1 MLALGSA
8 LQAQTVFTS
17 DLESW
22 TGNVPNGWVGA
33 KTNLPQQDITQSNTN
48 PHGGLLAVRLNN
60 DTSSH
65 RRFTTVQQTVV
76 AGTAYTISFWV
87 RGQGE
92 VRTGLFD
99 GRPGGSS
106 GYSPY
111 NGYTTVSSNTW
122 QQVTQTVSCTNDT
135 VGAEFIIS
143 VRNTIAPDHLL
154 IDDVNIEVAGAPS
167 PSSIY
172 SVQFTADPNGA
183 SPVANQGV
191 ITGGRVTG
199 VVPSGT
205 AKGYYLQAGTGGWS
219 GIYVLDPTNT
229 VNRGDSVTLGATV
242 EESFGYTRLTNV
254 TNFTIVSTGN
264 PDPAITD
271 VTTAQANTEPYE
283 GVLSKVTN
291 VPCVVAPNNF
301 GEWKLFNGDSLMV
314 DDQMYAYPA
323 MVGTSYS
330 VTGCM
335 FYSFGKYKIE
345 PRDLNDVEV
354 ANSIADNAYFAN
366 VTVGP
371 VPANEV
377 LYISV
382 GELASDRVEYMLTD
396 LQGRSIANGTFT
408 SDRNII
414 NVSGLNTGSYVLT
427 LRTTEATRSTIV
439 MVLR

>member
-1 MLALGSA
+1 MIALSGA

-22 TGNVPNGWVGA
+22 TGNLPDGWVGA
-33 KTNLPQQDITQSNTN
+33 KTSISLDSIFQSTTAHTGTYAVELHNTT
-48 PHGGLLAVRLNN
+48 PHK
-60 DTSSH
+60 
-65 RRFTTVQQTVV
+65 RFTTVQQTVV
-76 AGTAYTISFWV
+76 SGTSYTISFWV

-111 NGYTTVSSNTW
+111 NGYETISTNTW
-122 QQVTQTVSCTNDT
+122 QQVSQTVTAANDT

-143 VRNTIAPDHLL
+143 VLNTIAPDHLL
-154 IDDVNIEVAGAPS
+154 IDDVNIELAGPPAPT
-167 PSSIY
+167 SIY
-172 SVQFTADPNGA
+172 AIQYTTDLSGS
-183 SPVANQGV
+183 SPLTNQGV
-191 ITGGRVTG
+191 LTGGIVTG
-199 VVPSGT
+199 FVPSGN
-205 AKGYYLQAGTGGWS
+205 AMGYYIQAGTGPWS
-219 GIYVLDPTNT
+219 GIWVLDAANT
-229 VNRGDSVTLGATV
+229 VSRGDSVTLGATV

-254 TNFTIVSTGN
+254 TSFALVSSGN

-291 VPCVVAPNNF
+291 VPCVVAPNSF

-323 MVGTSYS
+323 MVGTSYT

-345 PRDLNDVEV
+345 PRDANDVEV
-354 ANSIADNAYFAN
+354 ANSIADNAFFAS

-377 LYISV
+377 LYITLGTLS
-382 GELASDRVEYMLTD
+382 GSRVEYTLTD
-396 LQGRSIANGTFT
+396 LLGRSVANGTIT
-408 SDRNII
+408 GDRNTI
-414 NVSGLNTGSYVLT
+414 NVSALTTGSYVLT
-427 LRTTEATRSTIV
+427 LRTAEATRSTVV
-439 MVLR
+439 MVQR

>member
-17 DLESW
+17 GFETW
-22 TGNVPNGWVGA
+22 QGNTPDGWVGA
-33 KTNLPQQDITQSNTN
+33 KTSISADSIFQSTTAHTGTYSVELHNTT
-48 PHGGLLAVRLNN
+48 PHK
-60 DTSSH
+60 
-65 RRFTTVQQTVV
+65 RFTTVQQTVV
-76 AGTAYTISFWV
+76 SGTSYTISFWV

-106 GYSPY
+106 GYAPY
-111 NGYTTVSSNTW
+111 NGYETISTNTW
-122 QQVTQTVSCTNDT
+122 QQVSQTVTAANDT

-143 VRNTIAPDHLL
+143 VLNTLAPDHLL
-154 IDDVNIEVAGAPS
+154 IDDVNIELAGPPAPT
-167 PSSIY
+167 SIY
-172 SVQFTADPNGA
+172 AIQYTTDINGS
-183 SPVANQGV
+183 SPLTNQGV
-191 ITGGRVTG
+191 LTGGIVTG
-199 VVPSGT
+199 FVPSGN
-205 AKGYYLQAGTGGWS
+205 AMGYYIQAGTGPWS
-219 GIYVLDPTNT
+219 GIWVLDAANT

-254 TNFTIVSTGN
+254 TGFSLVSSGN
-264 PDPAITD
+264 PDPAVTD

-291 VPCVVAPNNF
+291 VPCVVAPNSF

-323 MVGTSYS
+323 MVGTSYT

-345 PRDLNDVEV
+345 PRDANDVEV
-354 ANSIADNAYFAN
+354 ANSIADNAIFAS

-377 LYISV
+377 LYITL
-382 GELASDRVEYMLTD
+382 GELSGSRVEFTLTD
-396 LQGRSIANGTFT
+396 LVGRTVANGTMT
-408 SDRNII
+408 GDRNTI
-414 NVSGLNTGSYVLT
+414 NVSALTTGSYVLT
-427 LRTTEATRSTIV
+427 LRTAEATRSNVV
-439 MVLR
+439 MVQR

>member
-1 MLALGSA
+1 MCIR
-8 LQAQTVFTS
+8 
-17 DLESW
+17 D
-22 TGNVPNGWVGA
+22 
-33 KTNLPQQDITQSNTN
+33 
-48 PHGGLLAVRLNN
+48 R
-60 DTSSH
+60 
-65 RRFTTVQQTVV
+65 
-76 AGTAYTISFWV
+76 
-87 RGQGE
+87 
-92 VRTGLFD
+92 
-99 GRPGGSS
+99 
-106 GYSPY
+106 
-111 NGYTTVSSNTW
+111 
-122 QQVTQTVSCTNDT
+122 
-135 VGAEFIIS
+135 
-143 VRNTIAPDHLL
+143 
-154 IDDVNIEVAGAPS
+154 
-167 PSSIY
+167 
-172 SVQFTADPNGA
+172 
-183 SPVANQGV
+183 
-191 ITGGRVTG
+191 
-199 VVPSGT
+199 
-205 AKGYYLQAGTGGWS
+205 
-219 GIYVLDPTNT
+219 
-229 VNRGDSVTLGATV
+229 
-242 EESFGYTRLTNV
+242 
-254 TNFTIVSTGN
+254 
-264 PDPAITD
+264 
-271 VTTAQANTEPYE
+271 ANTEPYE

-382 GELASDRVEYMLTD
+382 GELASDRMEYMLTD

-427 LRTTEATRSTIV
+427 LRTAQATRSTVV
-439 MVLR
+439 MVQR